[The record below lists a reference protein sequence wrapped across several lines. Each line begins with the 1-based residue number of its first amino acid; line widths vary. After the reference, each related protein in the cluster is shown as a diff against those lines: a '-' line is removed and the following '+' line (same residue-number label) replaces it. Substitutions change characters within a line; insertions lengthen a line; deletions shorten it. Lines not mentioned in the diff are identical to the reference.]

1 MDDHS
6 SDRHALYYRKIT
18 RIDSNE
24 ICLDADMIR
33 LLIAI
38 DENKQIGELA
48 TEVGMDNATLQATLH
63 KLLDLKLI
71 EPVQK
76 TGDAVGGPFVKRLKN
91 QLARAVGPMAEI
103 LIEDLA
109 ADLEVPLSELSWSQA
124 AELISSLAV
133 EIPDEKTRVQ
143 FTKSMLELI
152 KSQ

>member
-6 SDRHALYYRKIT
+6 IDQNPLYYRKIT

-38 DENKQIGELA
+38 DDDKQIGEIA
-48 TEVGMDNATLQATLH
+48 TEVGMDESTLQATIE
-63 KLLDLKLI
+63 KLLELKLI
-71 EPVQK
+71 EPVK
-76 TGDAVGGPFVKRLKN
+76 KGGAYLGGDFVQSLTTH
-91 QLARAVGPMAEI
+91 LAHAVGPMAEI
-103 LIEDLA
+103 LIDDVAAEMGAPLA
-109 ADLEVPLSELSWSQA
+109 ELSRSQA
-124 AELISSLAV
+124 AELVSSLAV
-133 EIPDEKTRVQ
+133 EIPDEDVRIQ

>member
-1 MDDHS
+1 MVDHS
-6 SDRHALYYRKIT
+6 SNRRDLYYRKIT

-38 DENKQIGELA
+38 DKSKHIDELA
-48 TEVGMDNATLQATLH
+48 TEVGMDDPTMQATLR
-63 KLLDLKLI
+63 KLMDLKLI
-71 EPVQK
+71 EPVRK
-76 TGDAVGGPFVKRLKN
+76 TGDAVGARFVNQLKN

-109 ADLEVPLSELSWSQA
+109 ADMGGPLAELSRSQA

-133 EIPDEKTRVQ
+133 EIPDQETRVQ
-143 FTKSMLELI
+143 FTRSMLDII